1 MRDEGLKVE
10 DSFLTQIL
18 LNSKSFIS
26 HLPSLISHPQLFRS
40 PAIYYP
46 QLQTRLSIVLI
57 LLNFENQIDGLF
69 FGEKLVARIHSE
81 ADAGE
86 CHVVLPH
93 HKAQVLFFDDS

>member
-10 DSFLTQIL
+10 DSFHTQKL
-18 LNSKSFIS
+18 LNSKS
-26 HLPSLISHPQLFRS
+26 HISHPSSLILAGRLFRS
-40 PAIYYP
+40 PTIYYP

-57 LLNFENQIDGLF
+57 LLNLENKIDGLF
-69 FGEKLVARIHSE
+69 FGEKLVALIHSE

-93 HKAQVLFFDDS
+93 HEAQVLFFYDS